1 MSIAEFIST
10 APQRQAVAPR
20 PTPTL
25 VKFPAVEPGQLWLIE
40 APVDAQPSTAVRHA
54 LDSVNVVMY
63 DRALAGA
70 LSGALPLGTYAEA
83 AADGLADPSA
93 ARCVGFT
100 VDGWSVV
107 RLMAAGLPQRQ
118 RTGSVRALAAA
129 LIAAKAPGDLAVQ
142 IFAGTDGICEHEETT
157 L

>member
-10 APQRQAVAPR
+10 APQRQAVAAR

-25 VKFPAVEPGQLWLIE
+25 VKFPNIEPGQLWLIE
-40 APVDAQPSTAVRHA
+40 APLDAQPSTAVRHV

-83 AADGLADPSA
+83 AADGLADASA

-100 VDGWSVV
+100 GDGWSVV
-107 RLMAAGLPQRQ
+107 RLMAAGLQRRQ
-118 RTGSVRALAAA
+118 RAGRVRALVDA
-129 LIAAKAPGDLAVQ
+129 LIAAKAPGDLAVRV
-142 IFAGTDGICEHEETT
+142 FAETD
-157 L
+157 